1 MNVLPTLDPGIQ
13 RQIFPGL
20 TSRLPE
26 RHLKNSHSLF
36 DNTQFGDTK
45 PQKNN
50 DALVD
55 WIRLVIVSWDLVDKV
70 INVFYWVEED
80 SVRRHQM
87 SNWVFTSNTV
97 SSSFMSNINV
107 TKNTLLTPS
116 LTRWDKVRI
125 VFTTDPLFWCNKTTN
140 IIFSRS
146 FQKLF
151 L

>member
-55 WIRLVIVSWDLVDKV
+55 WIRLVIVS
-70 INVFYWVEED
+70 
-80 SVRRHQM
+80 
-87 SNWVFTSNTV
+87 
-97 SSSFMSNINV
+97 
-107 TKNTLLTPS
+107 
-116 LTRWDKVRI
+116 
-125 VFTTDPLFWCNKTTN
+125 
-140 IIFSRS
+140 
-146 FQKLF
+146 
-151 L
+151 